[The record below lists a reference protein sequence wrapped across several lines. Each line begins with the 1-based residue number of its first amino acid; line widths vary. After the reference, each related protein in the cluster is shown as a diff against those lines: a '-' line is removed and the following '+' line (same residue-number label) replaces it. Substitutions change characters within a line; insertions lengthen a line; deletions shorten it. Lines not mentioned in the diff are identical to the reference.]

1 MRVRG
6 ISVLVGLMLLF
17 GGVAWG
23 QQQADPDPVV
33 PEATVPAAV
42 QHAFEQGRDLEK
54 RQQLTGA
61 VDSYQAAVKAASG
74 RCDGCMEAILRTQ
87 MKMEDF
93 KAAAGTAAMMARN
106 APDAKAKAQAEKRE
120 GLAFYEQYFAQSEGR
135 GGVDKNPKKAAD
147 SLKQAEAVLA
157 QSVADD
163 ASDEPIRMLHA
174 RVMAA
179 QKRDEDA
186 SKEFAACAATPGTS
200 EQECARALRFAKDVG
215 IARNEPAPAFKLKAM
230 DGSDVTLDKLA
241 GKIVLVDF
249 WATWCPVCRRDS
261 DYIQTTVDAFDPQK
275 FVLLE
280 VDAHEEES
288 RWKQYVADQRLEGL
302 QTRDNGEVA
311 DAFHVGGYPTY
322 VVLDG
327 DGIVRMRAVGIE
339 GDLKGEV
346 KKLLQEQKAAD
357 DDKRVPLPKSGAE

>member
-186 SKEFAACAATPGTS
+186 SKEFAACAATPGTCWWTS
-200 EQECARALRFAKDVG
+200 GRRGARFAAG
-215 IARNEPAPAFKLKAM
+215 IRTTYRRRWTPSTRRNLCCSK
-230 DGSDVTLDKLA
+230 
-241 GKIVLVDF
+241 
-249 WATWCPVCRRDS
+249 
-261 DYIQTTVDAFDPQK
+261 
-275 FVLLE
+275 
-280 VDAHEEES
+280 
-288 RWKQYVADQRLEGL
+288 
-302 QTRDNGEVA
+302 
-311 DAFHVGGYPTY
+311 
-322 VVLDG
+322 
-327 DGIVRMRAVGIE
+327 
-339 GDLKGEV
+339 
-346 KKLLQEQKAAD
+346 
-357 DDKRVPLPKSGAE
+357 